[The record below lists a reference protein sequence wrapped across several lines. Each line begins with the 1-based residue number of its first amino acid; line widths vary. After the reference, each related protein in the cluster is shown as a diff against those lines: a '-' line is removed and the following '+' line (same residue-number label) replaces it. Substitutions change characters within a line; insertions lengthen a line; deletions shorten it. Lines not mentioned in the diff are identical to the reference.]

1 MKNQVKQIRIIMVS
15 LDVKEEKMI
24 RYLEGDIFKS
34 PAQTIVNTVNTVGVM
49 GKGIA
54 LAFKERYPEMFEE
67 YKRKCEKKEL
77 TTGKLMI
84 WNNAPDHKILLFPT
98 KEHWRSPSKIEY
110 IEKGLEAFSKKY
122 LDMGIT
128 SIAFPK
134 LGTGNG
140 GLKWEDVQPV
150 MEKYLKPLVIDIYI
164 YIGDFNVTTPE
175 HKKQKET
182 LEWLRAHAKDMS
194 FRGLQDDL
202 ASSYSLLPGEL
213 KVNNKNWTVRWSTK
227 GELIF
232 LNLEDKREKIIDED
246 ELSQIWDF
254 IRNKK
259 IFGVDENL
267 EDKIFIYELLKSKGY
282 LTEVRI
288 RNKDT
293 EEMHQGYQLDKGLG
307 RLYSLRG

>member
-1 MKNQVKQIRIIMVS
+1 MKQTEKIMVS
-15 LDVKEEKMI
+15 LDMKEVKMI

-34 PAQTIVNTVNTVGVM
+34 PAQTIVNTVNTVGIM

-67 YKRKCEKKEL
+67 YKRKCEKREL
-77 TTGKLMI
+77 TAGKLMI

-110 IEKGLEAFSKKY
+110 IEKGLETFRKKY

-150 MEKYLKPLVIDIYI
+150 MEKYLKRLVIDIYI
-164 YIGDFNVTTPE
+164 YIGDYNVITPE
-175 HKKQKET
+175 HKKPKET

-194 FRGLQDDL
+194 FRGVQDDL
-202 ASSYSLLPGEL
+202 ASSYSLLSGEL
-213 KVNNKNWTVRWSTK
+213 KVSNKTWTVRWGTK
-227 GELIF
+227 DELFF
-232 LNLEDKREKIIDED
+232 LNSEDKKEKIINED

-259 IFGVDENL
+259 IFGADEKD
-267 EDKIFIYELLKSKGY
+267 EDKILIYELLKCKGY

-288 RNKDT
+288 KNKDT

>member
-1 MKNQVKQIRIIMVS
+1 MKQTEKIMVS
-15 LDVKEEKMI
+15 LDTKEVKMI

-34 PAQTIVNTVNTVGVM
+34 PAQTIVNTVNTVGIM

-67 YKRKCEKKEL
+67 YKRKCEKREL
-77 TTGKLMI
+77 TAGKLMI

-110 IEKGLEAFSKKY
+110 IEKGLETFRKKY

-150 MEKYLKPLVIDIYI
+150 MEKYLKRLVIDIYI
-164 YIGDFNVTTPE
+164 YIGDYNVTTPE
-175 HKKQKET
+175 HKKPKET

-194 FRGLQDDL
+194 FRGVQDDL
-202 ASSYSLLPGEL
+202 ASSYSLLSGEL
-213 KVNNKNWTVRWSTK
+213 KVSNKTWTVRWGTK
-227 GELIF
+227 DELFF
-232 LNLEDKREKIIDED
+232 LNSEDKKEKIINED

-259 IFGVDENL
+259 IFGADEKD
-267 EDKIFIYELLKSKGY
+267 EDKILIYELLKCKGY

-288 RNKDT
+288 KNKDT